1 MWRDYVENPLAIAME
16 NATCARA
23 CDETNSRS
31 AEELFA
37 TMMRDPSSDLL
48 CEARFPKSYL
58 SNFSLFAAVCAS
70 GTK

>member
-1 MWRDYVENPLAIAME
+1 VWQAYVNNQLAMHDT
-16 NATCARA
+16 TCARA

-48 CEARFPKSYL
+48 CEASFLKL
-58 SNFSLFAAVCAS
+58 KAICQVSLCFAIV
-70 GTK
+70 